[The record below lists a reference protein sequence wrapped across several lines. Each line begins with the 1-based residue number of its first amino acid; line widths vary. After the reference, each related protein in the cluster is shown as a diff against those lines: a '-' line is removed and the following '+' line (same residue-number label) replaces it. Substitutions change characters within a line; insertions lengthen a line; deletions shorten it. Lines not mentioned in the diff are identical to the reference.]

1 MKTPATQPACSNHK
15 PVLLGWNIT
24 KSDRDDRALLGYHS
38 FIDEETGETFGQFQI
53 FEHAPGKEWTGFGE
67 EPFEHGFY
75 WQSCFPGCLPDAD
88 SCGPFKT
95 AREAYR
101 DAQEG

>member
-1 MKTPATQPACSNHK
+1 MKTHAQHSCSKHTPIATIAGALIERSNRD
-15 PVLLGWNIT
+15 LLGF
-24 KSDRDDRALLGYHS
+24 HS
-38 FIDEETGETFGQFQI
+38 FLDSESGETYGSFLI
-53 FEHAPGKEWTGFGE
+53 FEHAPNKPWSGFPAE

-75 WQSCFPGCLPDAD
+75 WQSCFPGCLPDGD

-95 AREAYR
+95 ARDAYK